1 MREAVIETEAL
12 STNDIIL
19 AKYKFDTELRKQ
31 YIQEALLTT
40 KSELLKGSGHDSS
53 GRIKN

>member
-1 MREAVIETEAL
+1 MIETEAL